1 MAREL
6 MGMSITPPMLE
17 ALKLLRDAK
26 RIVWPFIPLEGFHKL
41 TIDALVRRDWI
52 YASRGLD
59 GTRYKITDAGER
71 ALRIF
76 EKPSRRNPDKVC
88 PTCGVRPKHVT
99 RTGKMHGYCIECDR
113 DLGRRKRLH
122 NAPRFK
128 SLICPRCQKHKRYKY
143 PGGKFATYC
152 KRCNRLMKRR
162 NKKANKQRKI
172 EQARRGE
179 LICIRC
185 KTNPRHYTEKSVYDY
200 CRGCLKVY
208 MAEYNDKRRP
218 DSPAAKQRQ
227 G

>member
-6 MGMSITPPMLE
+6 MGMSMTSPMFE

-26 RIVWPFIPLEGFHKL
+26 KLEWPFIPLEGFHKL
-41 TIDALVRRDWI
+41 TIDALIRRRWI
-52 YASRGLD
+52 FASPGLD

-76 EKPSRRNPDKVC
+76 EKPSRSNPDKIC
-88 PTCGVRPKHVT
+88 PTCGIRPKHVSAS
-99 RTGKMHGYCIECDR
+99 GKTHGYCLECDR
-113 DLGRRKRLH
+113 DLGRRKRQH
-122 NAPRFK
+122 GVPRFK
-128 SLICPRCQKHKRYKY
+128 SDICPRCQKRKRYHY
-143 PGGKFATYC
+143 PGGGIATYC
-152 KRCNRLMKRR
+152 KHCNRIMKRR

-185 KTNPRHYTEKSVYDY
+185 KVKPRHYTEVSVYDY
-200 CRGCLKVY
+200 CQDCLKVY
-208 MAEYNDKRRP
+208 MADYNDRRRP
-218 DSPAAKQRQ
+218 HSPAAKQRK